1 MLRGQ
6 NRPPSLLVRAK
17 SLFPRACLPGTD
29 SVLRSLRMKQIA
41 GVKPTDKVTNIVSKF
56 EKILKMF
63 FCSWMTHIVWFIHL
77 ITSWFNN
84 YTIITSSQR
93 KLRNIMRKITQK
105 HMAPSNWLIEILRNR
120 FLCNKH
126 FSRDPPTP
134 RGIDRG
140 NWITA
145 CNNDLLTFNIVCE
158 NKKNATNFREN
169 SNFCWLLKNE
179 IFVEYNS

>member
-1 MLRGQ
+1 
-6 NRPPSLLVRAK
+6 
-17 SLFPRACLPGTD
+17 
-29 SVLRSLRMKQIA
+29 MKQIA

-126 FSRDPPTP
+126 FFPGLP
-134 RGIDRG
+134 RGIDIG

-145 CNNDLLTFNIVCE
+145 YNNDLFTLNIVCE
-158 NKKNATNFREN
+158 NKKKLSANLRFWPRW
-169 SNFCWLLKNE
+169 SRLDLGWLLKNE

>member
-1 MLRGQ
+1 
-6 NRPPSLLVRAK
+6 
-17 SLFPRACLPGTD
+17 
-29 SVLRSLRMKQIA
+29 MKQIA

-105 HMAPSNWLIEILRNR
+105 HMAPSKWLIEILRNR

-126 FSRDPPTP
+126 FFL
-134 RGIDRG
+134 GFF
-140 NWITA
+140 